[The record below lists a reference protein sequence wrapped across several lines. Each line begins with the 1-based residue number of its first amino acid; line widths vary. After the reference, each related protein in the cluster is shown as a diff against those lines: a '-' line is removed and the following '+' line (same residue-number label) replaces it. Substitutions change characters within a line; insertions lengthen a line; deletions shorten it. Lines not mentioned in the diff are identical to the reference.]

1 MSKKNNSSTYSSTVQ
16 THEAIPG
23 KPNLGV
29 EWLQYVLLTSN
40 FLFSNHFLHLFL
52 HCSSLFFSFSIFLHL
67 PVYHQFRIDTTWNR
81 NKFSCEAWLLKKK
94 NICKRA
100 TLSDKNVHFFQ
111 VALNIL
117 FWRVQFLG
125 AFLNVSL
132 GKCPMCISQKT
143 DLLAKNDSLPIAH
156 LFEWKAANIACV
168 FFQNIFFTPMFVI
181 KEYSASIRFTRFLLR
196 TQESWADRTILLQ
209 WRERNKSCR
218 ILHHVYCL
226 VIGNGLS
233 WSCIFLMIGRPSKL
247 FPVLRFRV
255 NLFDFCTFHGNL
267 PSFWN
272 SSFRK
277 DNRDGIVPLS
287 QGGSQ
292 FSTHQLHS
300 VFCKGLCSH
309 AQEQCTSKCF
319 LRNYFAFFLTRYTPL

>member
-1 MSKKNNSSTYSSTVQ
+1 M
-16 THEAIPG
+16 
-23 KPNLGV
+23 
-29 EWLQYVLLTSN
+29 TS
-40 FLFSNHFLHLFL
+40 
-52 HCSSLFFSFSIFLHL
+52 
-67 PVYHQFRIDTTWNR
+67 
-81 NKFSCEAWLLKKK
+81 EKKK
-94 NICKRA
+94 TFARGLHSLTRTCI
-100 TLSDKNVHFFQ
+100 FFQ

-156 LFEWKAANIACV
+156 LFEWKTANIACV
-168 FFQNIFFTPMFVI
+168 FSRIYSLHQCLLLKSTVHQFVSHGFSCERKNHEPI
-181 KEYSASIRFTRFLLR
+181 ALYCCNDEKKKTNPAESCTMSIVWWL
-196 TQESWADRTILLQ
+196 EMD
-209 WRERNKSCR
+209 C
-218 ILHHVYCL
+218 
-226 VIGNGLS
+226 S

-287 QGGSQ
+287 QGGNQ

-309 AQEQCTSKCF
+309 AQEQCISKCF
-319 LRNYFAFFLTRYTPL
+319 LRNYFAFFLTRYTPLQGILFEGMPHFLCWRGWYNL